1 MPSLTHTA
9 QLTSA
14 LRIAVMRT
22 ARRLRNERS
31 DSTLSIGALAALGT
45 LDRVGPLT
53 PGELAEHEHVQP
65 PSMTRML
72 AHLEA
77 AGLVD
82 RAPHPTDGRQ
92 VLVTTTATAR
102 DMLRA
107 DRKRRDEWLAIRLAA
122 LTREERATLEAATE
136 ILDRISRS

>member
-1 MPSLTHTA
+1 
-9 QLTSA
+9 
-14 LRIAVMRT
+14 MRT

-31 DSTLSIGALAALGT
+31 DSTLSLGALTALGT
-45 LDRVGPLT
+45 LDRCGPLT
-53 PGELAEHEHVQP
+53 PSELAEHERVQP
-65 PSMTRML
+65 PSMTRTL
-72 AHLEA
+72 AGLEA

-92 VLVTTTATAR
+92 VLMTTTPAAR
-102 DMLRA
+102 AMLKA
-107 DRKRRDEWLAIRLAA
+107 DRKRRDEWLAIRLAG

>member
-9 QLTSA
+9 ELTSA

-22 ARRLRNERS
+22 ARRLRNERA
-31 DSTLSIGALAALGT
+31 DSTLSIGSLAALGT
-45 LDRVGPLT
+45 LERVGPLT
-53 PGELAEHEHVQP
+53 PSELAEHEHVQP

-72 AHLEA
+72 ANLEA
-77 AGLVD
+77 AGMVE

-92 VLVTTTATAR
+92 VVVTPTVQAR
-102 DMLRA
+102 AMLKA
-107 DRKRRDEWLAIRLAA
+107 DRKRRDEWLAVRLAG
-122 LTREERATLEAATE
+122 LTREERGTLEAATE

>member
-77 AGLVD
+77 AGMVD

-92 VLVTTTATAR
+92 VLVTPTATAR
-102 DMLRA
+102 AMLKA
-107 DRKRRDEWLAIRLAA
+107 DRQRRDEFLAVRLAA

>member
-1 MPSLTHTA
+1 
-9 QLTSA
+9 
-14 LRIAVMRT
+14 MRT

-31 DSTLSIGALAALGT
+31 DSTLSLGALAALGT

-53 PGELAEHEHVQP
+53 PSELADHEYVQP
-65 PSMTRML
+65 PSMTRTL
-72 AHLEA
+72 AALQA

-92 VLVTTTATAR
+92 VLMTTTPAAR
-102 DMLRA
+102 AMLKA
-107 DRKRRDEWLAIRLAA
+107 DRKRRDEWLAIRLAG